1 MSNSNVFVDIMIE
14 EIIKSNQKDWF
25 LSFKKKY
32 DGGFI
37 NNIDNPKLQALK
49 NLLNKNLSD
58 PVFALYCYVV
68 EYKLVNLPIQYATS
82 IDSIV

>member
-1 MSNSNVFVDIMIE
+1 MSNSDIFVDIMIN

-25 LSFKKKY
+25 LSFKNKY
-32 DGGFI
+32 EGGFI

-49 NLLNKNLSD
+49 QFLNKNLSNN
-58 PVFALYCYVV
+58 VFALYCYIV
-68 EYKLVNLPIQYATS
+68 EYKLSSIPINYAKN